1 MRMGNYLEPTVIDR
15 TYSRMDEVHVGLS
28 LQVLLL
34 IPVIGNLE
42 SQEISYAKLGV
53 HRGVSQLSEEIVGS
67 LGTAWMPRDLA
78 SQSLGS
84 V

>member
-1 MRMGNYLEPTVIDR
+1 MRIGNFLRPTVIDR

-28 LQVLLL
+28 LRVCAFEIGDWESL
-34 IPVIGNLE
+34 ITRDFICN
-42 SQEISYAKLGV
+42 LGV
-53 HRGVSQLSEEIVGS
+53 HRVVSQLSEEIVGS
-67 LGTAWMPRDLA
+67 LGTAWMPRDLT